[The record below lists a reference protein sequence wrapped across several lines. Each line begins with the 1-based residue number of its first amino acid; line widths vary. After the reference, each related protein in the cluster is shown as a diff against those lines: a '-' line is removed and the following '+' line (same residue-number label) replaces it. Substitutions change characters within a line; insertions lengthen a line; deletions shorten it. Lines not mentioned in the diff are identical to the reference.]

1 MKQRVYSAALSAIA
15 IAVSG
20 AAYADESIECTS
32 PNTDNCQILIDPQ
45 GGGNYRID
53 ADINGIGIGDG
64 PGGLPFV
71 ILNNALG
78 GSLVIDA
85 SGNLSS
91 GFPNQPGSLRIRR
104 NNGT

>member
-1 MKQRVYSAALSAIA
+1 MKQRVYGAILSAIA

-20 AAYADESIECTS
+20 AAQADESIECTS
-32 PNTDNCQILIDPQ
+32 PNTPNCQILIDPQ

-71 ILNNALG
+71 ILNNAPG
-78 GSLVIDA
+78 GST
-85 SGNLSS
+85 
-91 GFPNQPGSLRIRR
+91 RCRR
-104 NNGT
+104 ESAM

>member
-1 MKQRVYSAALSAIA
+1 VITAIA

-71 ILNNALG
+71 ILNNAPG
-78 GSLVIDA
+78 GSLIVDA
-85 SGNLSS
+85 SGNLTDDKTREQLKQFLQ
-91 GFPNQPGSLRIRR
+91 GFVEFVSA
-104 NNGT
+104 